1 MISEGFV
8 FRSHPSFT
16 IPGSAFELHCRAA
29 PCCMLCYTHLGG
41 SEEKN
46 NRSLHFSKYGAEGK
60 EQELKLQKAP
70 EN

>member
-29 PCCMLCYTHLGG
+29 PYRMLCYTHLGG